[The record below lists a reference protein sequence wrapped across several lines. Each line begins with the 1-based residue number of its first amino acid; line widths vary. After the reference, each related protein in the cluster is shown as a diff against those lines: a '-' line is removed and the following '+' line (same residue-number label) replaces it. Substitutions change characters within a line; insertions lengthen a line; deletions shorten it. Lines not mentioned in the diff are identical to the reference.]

1 MNNFLCGYQRFKY
14 IGFKKKKK
22 KKRKCWFCA
31 DSFFVYRS
39 TLLQHHVHESITR
52 ASALGRQVASP
63 LTPQGFHSIRR
74 KLGFLLF
81 DICTC
86 RGTNASRRSFQTAV
100 VILDYMMITPTFI
113 PRVMRSERDLMK
125 LCLGLACVA
134 SKLCD
139 SDKAL
144 RPETACDIFPDLDST
159 ITYSDIVDA
168 ELDVLGALNWHTW
181 FVTPYDVA
189 SPASIEHEDFCH
201 LRDYIVDL
209 MCCNG
214 DSCGLTPYVIDCIAS
229 NAAVDILQRKEATA
243 SMSVVATTPL
253 QKYYASPKRRTVSI
267 THILTQ

>member
-1 MNNFLCGYQRFKY
+1 MLEYQ
-14 IGFKKKKK
+14 
-22 KKRKCWFCA
+22 
-31 DSFFVYRS
+31 
-39 TLLQHHVHESITR
+39 VHESITR
-52 ASALGRQVASP
+52 ASALHRQVAP
-63 LTPQGFHSIRR
+63 PPTPQGFRSIRSR
-74 KLGFLLF
+74 LGYLLF

-100 VILDYMMITPTFI
+100 VILDHMMVSSTFV

-139 SDKAL
+139 SDQAL
-144 RPETACDIFPDLDST
+144 RPDTACDILPDLDPT

-168 ELDVLGALNWHTW
+168 ELDVLRTLEWHTW

-189 SPASIEHEDFCH
+189 SPALIEHEDFCH

-229 NAAVDILQRKEATA
+229 DAAVDILQRKETDA
-243 SMSVVATTPL
+243 SMSAEAVATSPL

-267 THILTQ
+267 THALLQ